1 MNISVV
7 IPTYNRKRNLVAL
20 LNNLNNSTQP
30 VDEVIIVD
38 AGSEWLTNTDYP
50 NLNIQHLS
58 SIPSVCVQRN
68 MGIRA
73 ARSEWIFLCDDDI
86 EVPADYLQKITAY
99 IQQHREAGAVSGQVL
114 QQENGN
120 WTATYPVYSAKQLI
134 IRYIF
139 GLGIWGEIRCTSGN
153 FFIKRIKRYYV
164 RKGNHIARSGWPVI
178 TDFSGENFTV
188 PVFGLG
194 ASVIRKNWLEH
205 SPYDERLDKYGIGD
219 NYGVSIGFPGT
230 GIHVLNNAF
239 VYHHQEQMNRLQ
251 HPLQYY
257 RRALAL
263 DYFIRT
269 KKELKNVRRISFAW
283 SLFGNILVFLFSRNW
298 LMVDAAKKTFFR
310 VVFRK
315 NPYAEGAASNK
326 TIIEPKL

>member
-7 IPTYNRKRNLVAL
+7 IPTYNRKKSLVAL
-20 LNNLNNSTQP
+20 LNNLHNSTHP
-30 VDEVIIVD
+30 VEEVIIVD
-38 AGSEWLTNTDYP
+38 AGNEQLTNADYP
-50 NLNIQHLS
+50 GLNIQHLS

-86 EVPADYLQKITAY
+86 EVPADYLQKISTY
-99 IQQHREAGAVSGQVL
+99 IQEHGEAGAVSGQVL
-114 QQENGN
+114 QQENGK
-120 WTATYPVYSAKQLI
+120 WMATYPVYSAKQLI
-134 IRYIF
+134 IRYVF
-139 GLGIWGEIRCTSGN
+139 GLSIWGEIRCTSDN
-153 FFIKRIKRYYV
+153 LLIKRIKRYYA

-178 TDFSGENFTV
+178 TDFSGDNCTV

-194 ASVIRKNWLEH
+194 ASVIRKSWLEY
-205 SPYDERLDKYGIGD
+205 SPYDETLDKNGIGD

-230 GIHVLNNAF
+230 GIHILNNAF
-239 VYHHQEQMNRLQ
+239 VYHHQERMNRLK

-257 RRALAL
+257 RRVLAL

-283 SLFGNILVFLFSRNW
+283 SLFGNSLVFLFSGNW
-298 LMVDAAKKTFFR
+298 LMVDAAKKAFFQ

-315 NPYAEGAASNK
+315 NPYAEAAACDK
-326 TIIEPKL
+326 KIIEPKL

>member
-7 IPTYNRKRNLVAL
+7 IPTYNRKKNLVAL
-20 LNNLNNSTQP
+20 LNNLNDSIHP

-38 AGSEWLTNTDYP
+38 AGSERLTKADYP
-50 NLNIQHLS
+50 RLNIQHLS
-58 SIPSVCVQRN
+58 SVPSVCVQRN

-86 EVPADYLQKITAY
+86 EVPADYLQKISAY
-99 IQQHREAGAVSGQVL
+99 IQQHGGAGAVSGQVL
-114 QQENGN
+114 QQENGK

-139 GLGIWGEIRCTSGN
+139 GLGIWGEIQCTSN
-153 FFIKRIKRYYV
+153 NLFIKNIKKYYA

-178 TDFSGENFTV
+178 TDFSGENCTV

-194 ASVIRKNWLEH
+194 ASVIRKSWLED
-205 SPYDERLDKYGIGD
+205 SPYDETLDKYGIGD

-230 GIHVLNNAF
+230 GIHVLNNTF
-239 VYHHQEQMNRLQ
+239 VYHHQEQRNRLQ
-251 HPLQYY
+251 YPLQYY
-257 RRALAL
+257 RRVLAL

-269 KKELKNVRRISFAW
+269 KKELHHVIRISFIW
-283 SLFGNILVFLFSRNW
+283 SLLGNILVFLFSGNW
-298 LMVDAAKKTFFR
+298 LMVDAAKRTFFR

-315 NPYAEGAASNK
+315 NPYAEAAACNRK
-326 TIIEPKL
+326 IIEPKL

>member
-7 IPTYNRKRNLVAL
+7 IPTYNRKKNLVAL
-20 LNNLNNSTQP
+20 LNNLNNSIHP

-38 AGSEWLTNTDYP
+38 AGSERLTNADYP
-50 NLNIQHLS
+50 RLNIQHLS

-86 EVPADYLQKITAY
+86 EVPVDYLQKISAY
-99 IQQHREAGAVSGQVL
+99 IQQHADAGAVSGQVF
-114 QQENGN
+114 QQENN
-120 WTATYPVYSAKQLI
+120 KWTANYPVYSAKELI

-139 GLGIWGEIRCTSGN
+139 GLSIWGEIGCTSNN
-153 FFIKRIKRYYV
+153 FFIKRIKRYYA
-164 RKGNHIARSGWPVI
+164 RKGNHIAGSGWPVI

-194 ASVIRKNWLEH
+194 ASVIRKSWLEH
-205 SPYDERLDKYGIGD
+205 SPYDETLDKYGIGD

-230 GIHVLNNAF
+230 GIHILNNAF
-239 VYHHQEQMNRLQ
+239 VYHHQERMNRLQ
-251 HPLQYY
+251 YPLQYY
-257 RRALAL
+257 RRVLAL

-269 KKELKNVRRISFAW
+269 RKELQHVRWVSFAW
-283 SLFGNILVFLFSRNW
+283 SLFGNILVFLSSGNW
-298 LMVDAAKKTFFR
+298 LMVDAAKKAFFQ

-315 NPYAEGAASNK
+315 NPYAEAAACNK

>member
-7 IPTYNRKRNLVAL
+7 IPTYNRKKNLVAL
-20 LNNLNNSTQP
+20 LNNLSNSTHP
-30 VDEVIIVD
+30 VSEVIIVD
-38 AGSEWLTNTDYP
+38 AGTERLTNIDYP
-50 NLNIQHLS
+50 RLNIQHLS

-68 MGIRA
+68 IGIRA

-86 EVPADYLQKITAY
+86 EVPYDYLQKINTY
-99 IQQHREAGAVSGQVL
+99 IQQHPEAGAISGLVL
-114 QQENGN
+114 QQENGE
-120 WTATYPVYSAKQLI
+120 WTATYPVYSSKQLI

-139 GLGIWGEIRCTSGN
+139 GLSIWGEIRCVSKN
-153 FFIKRIKRYYV
+153 LFIKRIKRYYA

-194 ASVIRKNWLEH
+194 ASVIRKDWLEH
-205 SPYDERLDKYGIGD
+205 SPYDETLDKYGIGD

-230 GIHVLNNAF
+230 GIHILNNAF
-239 VYHHQEQMNRLQ
+239 VYHHQERVNRLVQ
-251 HPLQYY
+251 PLQYY
-257 RRALAL
+257 RRVLAL

-269 KKELKNVRRISFAW
+269 KKELQNVIRLSFIW
-283 SLFGNILVFLFSRNW
+283 SLFGNILVFLSSGNW
-298 LMVDAAKKTFFR
+298 LMVDAGKKAFFR
-310 VVFRK
+310 ILFRK
-315 NPYAEGAASNK
+315 NPYAEAAACNK